1 MRTGGCSVSF
11 LIRPFRVTDEDNI
24 VDILKRNG
32 QYDYPS
38 IEGPEAME
46 RVAECDAVVF
56 LVAEI
61 SSTVVGCIRAI
72 YDGSRAMIHLLSVL
86 PGYQGLGIGTG
97 LFEAVVDILSAR
109 GASTISVTVTDSSE
123 GFWSKLGFDKLPVF
137 LMLRNIK

>member
-1 MRTGGCSVSF
+1 VSF

-46 RVAECDAVVF
+46 RVAECDATVF

-61 SSTVVGCIRAI
+61 SSTVVGCIRAM

-86 PGYQGLGIGTG
+86 PEYQGLGIGTG
-97 LFEAVVDILSAR
+97 LFESVVHILSAR

-123 GFWSKLGFDKLPVF
+123 DFWSKLGFDKLPVF
-137 LMLRNIK
+137 LMLRDIK

>member
-1 MRTGGCSVSF
+1 VSF

-46 RVAECDAVVF
+46 RVAKCGAAVF

-61 SSTVVGCIRAI
+61 SSTVVGCIRAT

-86 PGYQGLGIGTG
+86 PEYQGLGIGTG
-97 LFEAVVDILSAR
+97 LFESVVHILSAR

-123 GFWSKLGFDKLPVF
+123 DFWSKLGFDKLPVF
-137 LMLRNIK
+137 LMLRDIK

>member
-1 MRTGGCSVSF
+1 MSF

-46 RVAECDAVVF
+46 RVAKCDVAVF
-56 LVAEI
+56 LCAEI
-61 SSTVVGCIRAI
+61 SSTVVGCIRAT

-86 PGYQGLGIGTG
+86 PEYQGLGIGTG
-97 LFEAVVDILSAR
+97 LFESVVHILSAR
-109 GASTISVTVTDSSE
+109 GAPTISVTVTDSSE
-123 GFWSKLGFDKLPVF
+123 DFWSKLGFDKLPVF